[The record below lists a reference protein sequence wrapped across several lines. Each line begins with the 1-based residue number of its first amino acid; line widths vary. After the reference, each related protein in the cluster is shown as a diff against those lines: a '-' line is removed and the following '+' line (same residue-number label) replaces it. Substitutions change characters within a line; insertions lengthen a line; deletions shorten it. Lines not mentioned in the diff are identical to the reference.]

1 VQQNLEAIGCSP
13 AEPEPVDGDHKTNQR
28 HAMKGGVTVTSDE
41 IAALRADQLVEYD
54 EQTERL
60 MGVALS
66 EVEQAG
72 SLLEQAMVLRPL
84 ADRWVAFP
92 GQGRKRLG
100 ELTGEELQTLEGYY
114 RAAQA
119 AAVRGLDRLEELTR
133 PVRG

>member
-1 VQQNLEAIGCSP
+1 
-13 AEPEPVDGDHKTNQR
+13 
-28 HAMKGGVTVTSDE
+28 MVTSDE

-54 EQTERL
+54 EETERL
-60 MGVALS
+60 MAAALS
-66 EVEQAG
+66 DCEQAG
-72 SLLEQAMVLRPL
+72 SLLEQAMALRPL

-119 AAVRGLDRLEELTR
+119 AAIRVRNRLAELGR
-133 PVRG
+133 QVRS